1 MTRRGFGA
9 LGAVIVL
16 CFAAGLIVMAYHT
29 LWRGSSRSLYSVQE
43 HRQLVNLCRS
53 GVAEAA
59 YKLQTQVEQGSSEW
73 IDWCTSVQPTV
84 KDRAV
89 APKFTREFSATM
101 TNDERFLSYSITEV
115 ALARVHGLTLFGG
128 MSGGTGV
135 VDFTISASVERR
147 APSHR
152 AKLTL
157 TERRVF
163 SFSDAATPFAGA
175 GRHIE
180 FFATPAATFL
190 EYE

>member
-1 MTRRGFGA
+1 MRRAFGT

-73 IDWCTSVQPTV
+73 IDWCTSVQATV
-84 KDRAV
+84 RDRV
-89 APKFTREFSATM
+89 VVPKFTREFAAAMS
-101 TNDERFLSYSITEV
+101 NDPRFLAYSLTDVTV
-115 ALARVHGLTLFGG
+115 ARRQGLTLFGG

-135 VDFTISASVERR
+135 VDFTVSALVERR

-152 AKLTL
+152 ARLTL

-163 SFSDAATPFAGA
+163 SFSDAASPFSGA
-175 GRHIE
+175 GRHID